1 MNALDALSKARQLLM
16 EETPLQADCGRLCQ
30 AACCQPDSEGHG
42 GMLLFPGEDALYHP
56 LPPGFQV
63 SQDPQGLG
71 MLLTCQGTCE
81 RVTRPLACRMFPLF
95 AYVRQTDRGL
105 TLSVA
110 MDRRA
115 GAVCPLV
122 EQGVTGLKQPFVQ
135 AVRQAA
141 RLLCQ
146 VPEHRQF
153 LLQLTA
159 FMDRTYVLDGGIE
172 CSGSG

>member
-1 MNALDALSKARQLLM
+1 
-16 EETPLQADCGRLCQ
+16 
-30 AACCQPDSEGHG
+30 
-42 GMLLFPGEDALYHP
+42 MLLFPGEDALYHP
-56 LPPGFQV
+56 LTPGFQG

-95 AYVRQTDRGL
+95 AYVRQTDKGL

-122 EQGVTGLKQPFVQ
+122 IGGNGLKQPFVQ

-141 RLLCQ
+141 QLLCR

-153 LLQLTA
+153 LLQRQRLW
-159 FMDRTYVLDGGIE
+159 MERICLIGIK
-172 CSGSG
+172 CSGSV